1 MLAPSIFY
9 QSRKAYKILSKLFA
23 LPSKSTLQRTMQ
35 NTNIM
40 PGFVEPVLDALK
52 VKVSTMDHR
61 DRYFALIFDEMS
73 LKMSLTYNCGLD
85 KIEGF
90 EDFGENNNSLFVSD
104 HALVFMV
111 HGLLSKWKQPI
122 AYFLT
127 AGTVTPE
134 KLQEL
139 TRMCI
144 NRVEQIG
151 LHVKVLICDQ
161 GSNNRY
167 FLQKLERVTIE
178 RPYLSV
184 NEKKIFVI
192 YDPPHLLKNI
202 HNNFLKGGYRYDD
215 VDIRWS
221 YIVDFYN
228 RDTEM
233 GIRMALKLTDKH
245 INLPPFKAMRV
256 NLAAQVLSHSVA
268 TGINVL
274 CNLKYLPEDA
284 SATAEF
290 IETFDQLFNVF
301 NSSHLSSK
309 EKYKSAVSEQSGHKP
324 FLDSCLRFL
333 SKLKTREKTVI
344 PCIVGWQISITS
356 LMELWKDLQNYG
368 FKYQITD

>member
-1 MLAPSIFY
+1 MTPQSIEHGEHSNSNTPRKRKLKRKVQALRTKLWRTNKMKKPYEKEELNTLISQLKCHLPLETVNFIERQIKLHKSKTSRQRYAITDKMLALSIFY

-35 NTNIM
+35 HTNIM
-40 PGFVEPVLDALK
+40 PGFVEPVLDVLK
-52 VKVSTMDHR
+52 VKVSTMDQR
-61 DRYFALIFDEMS
+61 DRYVALISDEMS
-73 LKMSLTYNCGLD
+73 LKMSLTYNHGLD

-90 EDFGENNNSLFVSD
+90 EDFGENNNSLYVSD

-127 AGTVTPE
+127 AGTVTSE

-151 LHVKVLICDQ
+151 LNVKVLICDQ
-161 GSNNRY
+161 GSNNRC

-178 RPYLSV
+178 RPYISV

-202 HNNFLKGGYRYDD
+202 HNNFLKGGYKYDD
-215 VDIRWS
+215 VDIRWP

-228 RDTEM
+228 RDKEM
-233 GIRMALKLTDKH
+233 GIRMAPKLTDKH
-245 INLPPFKAMRV
+245 INLPPFTAMRV
-256 NLAAQVLSHSVA
+256 NLAA
-268 TGINVL
+268 
-274 CNLKYLPEDA
+274 
-284 SATAEF
+284 
-290 IETFDQLFNVF
+290 
-301 NSSHLSSK
+301 
-309 EKYKSAVSEQSGHKP
+309 
-324 FLDSCLRFL
+324 
-333 SKLKTREKTVI
+333 
-344 PCIVGWQISITS
+344 
-356 LMELWKDLQNYG
+356 
-368 FKYQITD
+368 